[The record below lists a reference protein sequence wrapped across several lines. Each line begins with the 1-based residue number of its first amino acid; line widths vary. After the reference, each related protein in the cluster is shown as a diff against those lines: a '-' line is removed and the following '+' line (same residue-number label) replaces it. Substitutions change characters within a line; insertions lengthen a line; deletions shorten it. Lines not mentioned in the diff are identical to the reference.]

1 MFLFDETIAIIL
13 LIALIADAFFGDP
26 PEVWERV
33 PHPVVLAG
41 RLIGFLDRHLNRSQ
55 TRHEGIRAVAI
66 LVIVAGVAGLAIH
79 LLTRS
84 NPMGILLEIAVV
96 TILLAQRSLYDHVN
110 AVATA
115 FREGG
120 LEAARDAVSQIVGR
134 DPEKLDKAGICR
146 AAIETTAENFSDG
159 VVAPAFWYLVGG
171 LPGMLIYKAVNTA
184 DSMIGHR
191 TPRYEQF
198 GWAAARLDDLM
209 NHVPARISAVLIW
222 VTALLPGGDC
232 RSAAR
237 AMREDA
243 PRHRSPNAG
252 WPEAAMAGALGLA
265 LAGPRYYESRKVMDA
280 WMNKK
285 GNRRASRDDL
295 YNALGFYVK
304 SCYVHGGAIALL
316 AVFSLL
322 V

>member
-13 LIALIADAFFGDP
+13 LLALIADALFGDP
-26 PEVWERV
+26 PELWERV

-41 RLIGFLDRHLNRSQ
+41 DLIGFLDRRLNRSQ
-55 TRHEGIRAVAI
+55 KRDDGIKAVVI
-66 LVIVAGVAGLAIH
+66 LVFLAGMAGLAIH
-79 LLTRS
+79 LLARFHS
-84 NPMGILLEIAVV
+84 VAILLEIAAV
-96 TILLAQRSLYDHVN
+96 TVLLAQRSLYEHVN
-110 AVATA
+110 AVALA

-120 LEAARDAVSQIVGR
+120 LEAARDAVSLIVGR
-134 DPEKLDKAGICR
+134 DPEKLDKAGVCR
-146 AAIETTAENFSDG
+146 SAIETAAENFSDG
-159 VVAPAFWYLVGG
+159 VVAPAFWYLIGG
-171 LPGMLIYKAVNTA
+171 LPGMAIYKAVNTA
-184 DSMIGHR
+184 DSMIGHH

-209 NHVPARISAVLIW
+209 NHIPARMSAVLIW
-222 VTALLPGGDC
+222 LAAMLPGGDC

-243 PRHRSPNAG
+243 PLHRSPNAG

-265 LAGPRYYESRKVMDA
+265 LAGPRYYESGKVKDA

-285 GNRRASRDDL
+285 GNRAATQEDIRK
-295 YNALGFYVK
+295 ALGFYVK
-304 SCYVHGGAIALL
+304 SCYALGGAVALL

-322 V
+322 I